1 MQGLGLYF
9 ERRTKKGDE
18 RTITQDTACE
28 CICRAPDH
36 APCYYENGDDEAAM
50 LLPDGLVYSY
60 LYPKFQREFSS
71 W

>member
-1 MQGLGLYF
+1 MKELLHKTQHANAYAGLLIMLLCF
-9 ERRTKKGDE
+9 
-18 RTITQDTACE
+18 
-28 CICRAPDH
+28 
-36 APCYYENGDDEAAM
+36 YENGDDEAAM